1 MSEQENAQEPTAKI
15 EIGAQAEVIPADQ
28 VAAEADK
35 EETPSGD
42 PDN

>member
-28 VAAEADK
+28 VAAEQADK
-35 EETPSGD
+35 EDRSGD